1 MERVGRTPQVRAA
14 CVHQDP
20 RVSGSR
26 NDPSVEVLLREEAA
40 AARIKRPL
48 TPSQSNT
55 WAEAGVERRGDQLD
69 IAL

>member
-1 MERVGRTPQVRAA
+1 M
-14 CVHQDP
+14 HQDP